1 MAARSIPTQRVQGDG
16 AASFTPRRPTLV
28 VGTFK
33 GGCLKTAFAVA
44 TAERLAWSGLHVLL
58 LTSDAQ
64 HDARYRLGVTPSDP
78 QVARVVRG
86 TGSVTVRGVRPSK
99 AVELLYGPGPGEL
112 GDFHVVVVDTAPVE
126 AAGAMPGVFLVAPVD
141 GTDAAR
147 NLVTLLRGTPKNTT
161 VVLAKYHRMDPQEW
175 AQSVQAINAAA
186 KMGNNL
192 FFLPDPIPAAK
203 PIRSAHDDGTSVW
216 DLPRRGN
223 TKEFLDAV
231 ESVVATAWKQFFSR
245 QPLLTMP
252 RRRGGDAYVQGWSD
266 DEEA

>member
-1 MAARSIPTQRVQGDG
+1 MAARSIPTQHVQGDK
-16 AASFTPRRPTLV
+16 AASLTPRRPTLV

-161 VVLAKYHRMDPQEW
+161 VVLAKYHRMDPKAW
-175 AQSVQAINAAA
+175 KQSVNAIGEAAA
-186 KMGNNL
+186 VSNL
-192 FFLPDPIPAAK
+192 WFLPDPIPAAK
-203 PIRSAHDDGTSVW
+203 PIHAAHDDGISVW

-231 ESVVATAWKQFFSR
+231 ETVVHEAWKLFFSR
-245 QPLLTMP
+245 QPMPAMP
-252 RRRGGDAYVQGWSD
+252 RRRAGDAYVPGWSD
-266 DEEA
+266 DEDA